1 MFHFISTPLIQV
13 PHNPNWILARCCG
26 EYCRVLTMRGHKKPT
41 QAGSNDAEDE
51 LMVAISPQISPRATA
66 DSSAART
73 ASASQHGGG
82 ATDTRWQHGQHIY
95 ISFIQCQNI
104 YIIYIFCFRTALTAR
119 TSPTAL
125 RSPALTTSSTVP
137 RCVIMRHYSR
147 DTCTLWCG
155 HVARVAPPSP
165 LQHGHCYVTRHY
177 QITWGHVTNSE
188 HCRV

>member
-51 LMVAISPQISPRATA
+51 LMVAISLQISPRATA

-104 YIIYIFCFRTALTAR
+104 YYLYYLLSILSIFSVSGLHWRHGRVQLHCGLLPWRQVQL
-119 TSPTAL
+119 SPGASL
-125 RSPALTTSSTVP
+125 
-137 RCVIMRHYSR
+137 CVITAGARAHCDVVTWHVLRH
-147 DTCTLWCG
+147 
-155 HVARVAPPSP
+155 P
-165 LQHGHCYVTRHY
+165 LRCNTGIVT
-177 QITWGHVTNSE
+177 
-188 HCRV
+188 